1 MLGALLA
8 TVAYF
13 AGNVDTGTAT
23 DDELVIR
30 QLTVTDS
37 FILLGDA
44 AIDGRLLMNERV
56 EVGLEPNKLR
66 IMMWVDPNQ
75 AQIVVPETAA
85 EDASNQYYVLLV
97 AGRHPKFA
105 FKSAGIQIKERESNS
120 LHLSPE

>member
-44 AIDGRLLMNERV
+44 AIDGRLLVNERV